1 MAGAR
6 RCLKHI
12 DEEKGGSNVYV
23 VTGVGG
29 YIGAAVV
36 ENLLADGVPPGQ
48 IRVTSRN
55 EETLRRWRGRGV
67 EAHRADFND
76 RRALVEAFRGA
87 DHLFMVS
94 TMEAGPVRQRQHRSA
109 VEAAKE
115 AGVGHIV
122 YTSFLNA
129 NRPDVDSFE
138 LADHK
143 FTEQLIMG
151 SGIRYNFMRNN
162 QYADAMA
169 ENQAAIAIT
178 TGKSI
183 GNSGKG
189 RVGFVARE
197 DVAAVAAR
205 LLQGK
210 GEPDTAYDVT
220 GPEALDYGQV
230 AALIKELSGADFE
243 VIDLTD
249 EEMYAMW
256 DSLGVPREA
265 TGDFSKS
272 PVPWCSDGMVSF
284 GRMIREGHLDRVTDV
299 VERFTGRKPKSL
311 RALMLERRHT
321 WPRPPAKG

>member
-1 MAGAR
+1 M
-6 RCLKHI
+6 
-12 DEEKGGSNVYV
+12 YV

-36 ENLLADGVPPGQ
+36 ENLLKDGVAPEQ

-55 EETLRRWRGRGV
+55 EQTLARWRERGV
-67 EAHRADFND
+67 QGHRADFND
-76 RRALVEAFRGA
+76 RAALLDAFRGA
-87 DHLFMVS
+87 RHVFMVS
-94 TMEAGPVRQRQHRSA
+94 TMEVGEVRQRQHRNA

-129 NRPDVDSFE
+129 EKPHVSSFE
-138 LADHK
+138 MTDHK
-143 FTEQLIMG
+143 FTEQLIRD
-151 SGIRYNFMRNN
+151 SGMRFNFMRNN

-169 ENQAAIAIT
+169 ENQANIAIS

-183 GNSGKG
+183 GNTGKG
-189 RVGFVARE
+189 RVGFVSRD
-197 DVAAVAAR
+197 DVAAVAAK
-205 LLQGK
+205 LLQGE
-210 GEPDTAYDVT
+210 GEPDTGYDVT
-220 GPEALDYGQV
+220 GPEALDYGQI
-230 AALIKELSGADFE
+230 AALIKELSGARFE

-249 EEMYAMW
+249 EQMYAMW

-299 VERFTGRKPKSL
+299 VERFTGRKPRSM
-311 RALMLERRHT
+311 RELMLERRAH
-321 WPRPPAKG
+321 WPAVSA

>member
-1 MAGAR
+1 M
-6 RCLKHI
+6 
-12 DEEKGGSNVYV
+12 YV

-29 YIGAAVV
+29 YIGSAVV
-36 ENLLADGVPPGQ
+36 ENLLKDGLPPGQ

-55 EETLRRWRGRGV
+55 GEVLERWRRRGV
-67 EAHRADFND
+67 QAHRADFND
-76 RRALVEAFRGA
+76 RAALVEAFRGA
-87 DHLFMVS
+87 DHVFMVS
-94 TMEAGPVRQRQHRSA
+94 TMEAGPARQRQHRNA
-109 VEAAKE
+109 VDAARE

-129 NRPDVDSFE
+129 DKPHVNSFE
-138 LADHK
+138 LTDHK
-143 FTEQLIMG
+143 FTERLIID

-183 GNSGKG
+183 GNTGKG
-189 RVGFVARE
+189 RVGFVARD
-197 DVAAVAAR
+197 DVAAVAAK
-205 LLQGK
+205 LLQGQ

-220 GPEALDYGQV
+220 GPQALDFNQV
-230 AALIKELSGADFE
+230 AALIKELSGAEFE

-249 EEMYAMW
+249 EQMYAMW
-256 DSLGVPREA
+256 DALGVPREA

-311 RALMLERRHT
+311 RELMLERRHT
-321 WPRPPAKG
+321 WPKPPPKG

>member
-1 MAGAR
+1 M
-6 RCLKHI
+6 KI
-12 DEEKGGSNVYV
+12 VYV

-36 ENLLADGVPPGQ
+36 ENLLADGVPAGR

-55 EETLRRWRGRGV
+55 DATLARWRARGV
-67 EAHRADFND
+67 EVRKADFSD
-76 RRALVEAFRGA
+76 KAALIEAFRGA

-94 TMEAGPVRQRQHRSA
+94 TMEAGPSRQRQHTNA
-109 VEAAKE
+109 VEAARE
-115 AGVGHIV
+115 AGVRHIV

-129 NRPDVDSFE
+129 EKPAVNSLE

-143 FTEQLIMG
+143 LTEQLIRA
-151 SGIRYNFMRNN
+151 SGIAWNFMRNN

-169 ENQAAIAIT
+169 ENQAAIAIG
-178 TGKSI
+178 TGKAI
-183 GNSGKG
+183 GNTGKG
-189 RVGFVARE
+189 RVGFVARD
-197 DVAAVAAR
+197 DVAAVAAK

-210 GEPDTAYDVT
+210 GEPDTAYEVT
-220 GPEALDYGQV
+220 GPEALDFPAV
-230 AALIKELSGADFE
+230 SRLIKELSGASFE
-243 VIDLTD
+243 EIDLTD
-249 EEMYAMW
+249 EAMYAMW

-284 GRMIREGHLDRVTDV
+284 GRMIREGYLDRVTDV

-311 RALMLERRHT
+311 RALMLERRHA
-321 WPRPPAKG
+321 WPPVAAAASK

>member
-1 MAGAR
+1 M
-6 RCLKHI
+6 
-12 DEEKGGSNVYV
+12 YV
-23 VTGVGG
+23 VTGAGG

-36 ENLLADGVPPGQ
+36 ENLLRDGVPAGQ

-55 EETLRRWRGRGV
+55 EASLGRWRERGV
-67 EAHRADFND
+67 QVHRADFND
-76 RRALVEAFRGA
+76 KAALVEAFRGA
-87 DHLFMVS
+87 AHLFMVS
-94 TMEAGPVRQRQHRSA
+94 TMEAGPSRQQQHRNA

-122 YTSFLNA
+122 YTSFLNTEKPEV
-129 NRPDVDSFE
+129 NSFE
-138 LADHK
+138 VADHK
-143 FTEQLIMG
+143 LTEQLIRQ
-151 SGIRYNFMRNN
+151 SGMHWNFLRNN

-183 GNSGKG
+183 GNCGRG
-189 RVGFVARE
+189 RVAFVARD
-197 DVAAVAAR
+197 DVAAVAAK

-220 GPEALDYGQV
+220 GPEAIDYVEV
-230 AALIKELSGADFE
+230 ADLIKDLSGAEFE

-249 EEMYAMW
+249 EQMYAMW

-299 VERFTGRKPKSL
+299 VERFTGHKPKSL
-311 RALMLERRHT
+311 RELMLERRHT
-321 WPRPPAKG
+321 WPVAHAEN